1 MKNEFENW
9 VKIIQTESLRTNNDE
24 ITNLGVNLI
33 KKIRRI
39 DKFRDLI
46 KLLFN

>member
-33 KKIRRI
+33 KKLEE
-39 DKFRDLI
+39 LI
-46 KLLFN
+46 NLGI